1 MFARILLL
9 ALLATTGNV
18 TVDAVYPNPATPGD
32 AGEFVVLDVPEEP
45 ALANTTLTDGEDTI
59 SLDGL
64 PTGRRVAVA
73 GTPMVARNLTD
84 LPIYQVETPLA
95 LRNGGEAIQV
105 RVDGTNVSTLRYPSA
120 PEAKLYRDGVWAP
133 LGRSDFAPVTAQNVS
148 STVFVLPDSAAPF
161 RRAIGGATD
170 RVLLAGYTFSDP
182 EITDTLLAAHRRGVD
197 VAVLLEGGPVGGITA
212 AQVEQVDRLEQAGI
226 PVSLMGTER
235 ARYDFHHAKYAV
247 VDDHLVVASENW
259 KPGGT
264 GGHGSRG
271 WAVTLRD
278 ERLATDL
285 ATVFQSDTGWVDSQS
300 WADARPADPIEA
312 PPDNTTFPERFAP
325 ETFDADRATL
335 FVAPDNAAA
344 EMRAL
349 LDGAEE
355 SIWVEQ
361 VSIQR
366 DGLLMDRTIAAA
378 RRGVNVRILVSGAW
392 FVESENR
399 AFVDSVRRR
408 ARAEDLPITVR
419 MVEPRSRFEYVHT
432 KGVVVDGRS
441 VVVGSLNWN
450 QHALTENREVAVRI
464 DDPAAADYFERTFL
478 ADWRGAA
485 WRIQWGV
492 LAASLL
498 AVLVGGSFAVQFGT
512 FEKTAGRWRGR

>member
-1 MFARILLL
+1 MLIL

-32 AGEFVVLDVPEEP
+32 AGEFVVLDVPEAP
-45 ALANTTLTDGEDTI
+45 ALENTTLTDGEDTI

-64 PTGRRVAVA
+64 PTGQRVAVT
-73 GTPMVARNLTD
+73 GTPAVASNLTD
-84 LPIYQVETPLA
+84 LPIYHVDTSLA
-95 LRNGGEAIQV
+95 LRNGGEAVWIQV
-105 RVDGTNVSTLRYPSA
+105 EGTNVSTLRYPSA
-120 PEAKLYRDGVWAP
+120 PEAKLYRDGSWTP
-133 LGRSDFAPVTAQNVS
+133 LGRSDFDPPTVRNVS
-148 STVFVLPDSAAPF
+148 TTVFVLPDSAAPF
-161 RRAIGGATD
+161 RRAIDDATD

-182 EITDTLLAAHRRGVD
+182 DITDALLAADRRGID
-197 VAVLLEGGPVGGITA
+197 VSVLLEGGPVGGITE

-226 PVSLMGTER
+226 RVELMGTAR

-247 VDDHLVVASENW
+247 VDDRILVASENW

-278 ERLATDL
+278 DQLATDL
-285 ATVFQSDTGWVDSQS
+285 ATVFQADTGWVDSQS
-300 WADARPADPIEA
+300 WETARPTDPIEA
-312 PPDNTTFPERFAP
+312 PPDNATFPDRFGP

-335 FVAPDNAAA
+335 FVAPENAEA

-366 DGLLMDRTIAAA
+366 DGLLMNRTIAAA
-378 RRGVNVRILVSGAW
+378 RRGVAVRILVSGAW

-399 AFVDSVRRR
+399 AFVDSLRRR
-408 ARAEDLPITVR
+408 ARAENLPIAVR

-464 DDPAAADYFERTFL
+464 DDPEAADYFERTFL

-492 LAASLL
+492 LGASVL
-498 AVLVGGSFAVQFGT
+498 AVLLGGYFALRFGT
-512 FEKTAGRWRGR
+512 FEKTAARWGGR